1 MDYLSKINQL
11 QEHGEGYSIDYL
23 PLQCLDERYDDLE
36 VTNFEN
42 RLETFSEKIAR
53 IARTFMRRYGNRVF
67 LHERSQDKCLS
78 LCKEGADFIDQ
89 TIKSIL
95 EKEQT
100 SLNII
105 FENTKDMLF
114 SLDSFCQLNI
124 YNPDEEQ
131 LELLEDLAAEENLY
145 LKRI

>member
-1 MDYLSKINQL
+1 
-11 QEHGEGYSIDYL
+11 
-23 PLQCLDERYDDLE
+23 
-36 VTNFEN
+36 
-42 RLETFSEKIAR
+42 
-53 IARTFMRRYGNRVF
+53 MRRYGNRVL
-67 LHERSQDKCLS
+67 LHEGSQDKCLS
-78 LCKEGADFIDQ
+78 LCKEGADLIDQ